1 MTTVVSFIFTVLFSR
16 ALSLPPQVKF
26 DHNIDA
32 LWTPSLMTCR
42 LQVGLGL
49 APRFITLPI
58 AMPIAETL
66 GSSTSIAAMGTVLQ
80 GVIGANITLKVRF
93 LTRSKASRVLSLLA
107 WASLSKVTG
116 REPVSKRHVSLVFDW
131 PSICTGHMPQHAAD
145 ASGRQILD
153 LLQVKKP
160 ITRGCTI
167 GATAHALGTSV
178 AFAKEPDAGPASA
191 VTFLLTGV
199 TGAVLAN
206 LPFFAQAMISTAGGA
221 F

>member
-32 LWTPSLMTCR
+32 LWTPILMTCR

-116 REPVSKRHVSLVFDW
+116 HEPV
-131 PSICTGHMPQHAAD
+131 
-145 ASGRQILD
+145 
-153 LLQVKKP
+153 
-160 ITRGCTI
+160 
-167 GATAHALGTSV
+167 
-178 AFAKEPDAGPASA
+178 
-191 VTFLLTGV
+191 
-199 TGAVLAN
+199 
-206 LPFFAQAMISTAGGA
+206 
-221 F
+221 